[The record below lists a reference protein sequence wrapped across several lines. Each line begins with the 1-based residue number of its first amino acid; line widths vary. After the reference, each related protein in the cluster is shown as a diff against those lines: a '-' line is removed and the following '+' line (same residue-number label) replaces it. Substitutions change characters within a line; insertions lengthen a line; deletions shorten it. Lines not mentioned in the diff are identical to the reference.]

1 MYEIGLVSHMQ
12 IVNNGSLVQMR
23 QFGHVVCF
31 VELRGIDLVGLVL
44 VDIALLY
51 TMSLIMPVLFV
62 HHIHCRHRIVQ
73 VVSHR
78 LAHLQPILAQMQLF
92 GP

>member
-12 IVNNGSLVQMR
+12 IMNNGSLIQMR

-31 VELRGIDLVGLVL
+31 IKLRGIDLVGFVM
-44 VDIALLY
+44 VNIALLY
-51 TMSLIMPVLFV
+51 TISMILPVLLF

-73 VVSHR
+73 GVSHR
-78 LAHLQPILAQMQLF
+78 LAHRRPIPAQKQ
-92 GP
+92 